1 MFLFGHIGI
10 GRTLVGRWR
19 ARLPAAPL
27 IVGTLL
33 PDIIDKPLYYARIWP
48 FVSCTRTFG
57 HTGLL
62 LLALLGAAS
71 VRRSRTLIAIAAG
84 LATHLLLDC
93 VLDWPAG
100 GEPSSA
106 WTALTWP
113 LSGGHFVSLYFPS
126 IRSHAAGLWSPPI
139 VISEVVGL
147 LLLGWELTRRRGAA
161 SLAAGSEDSI
171 GSGQGREVAARLRK

>member
-19 ARLPAAPL
+19 AVLPAGPL

-62 LLALLGAAS
+62 LLVLAGAAS
-71 VRRSRTLIAIAAG
+71 VRRSRTLMAIAAG

-93 VLDWPAG
+93 LLDWPAG
-100 GEPSSA
+100 GEQSSA

-113 LSGGHFVSLYFPS
+113 LSGGQFVSHYFPS
-126 IRSHAAGLWSPPI
+126 ILSHAEGLWTPPI

-147 LLLGWELTRRRGAA
+147 LLLGWELSRSRRRGAVR
-161 SLAAGSEDSI
+161 LAAGPGSSI
-171 GSGQGREVAARLRK
+171 GSGEGE